1 MYTDFAQGIK
11 KGYEAKGLT
20 MEVERKKWVEEWNEE
35 FAADLEDFVSKAMD
49 DYEFL
54 WERRVTGES
63 LETK

>member
-1 MYTDFAQGIK
+1 
-11 KGYEAKGLT
+11 

-35 FAADLEDFVSKAMD
+35 FAKDLEDFVSRAMA